1 MALESISNTS
11 AAYHEH
17 IKSVQKAEPNKV
29 SIQNQGTGNAAY
41 TGTGTTVV
49 TKSLQDGNSESF
61 QQQKDGQ
68 ANTQRLKSAIDQ
80 ANNKMKQVRTRFE
93 YSYHEETNRI
103 SIKVIDKETQ
113 EIIREIPQE
122 ESLEMLEKIWE
133 IAGILVDEKR

>member
-1 MALESISNTS
+1 M
-11 AAYHEH
+11 
-17 IKSVQKAEPNKV
+17 
-29 SIQNQGTGNAAY
+29 
-41 TGTGTTVV
+41 V